1 MPAIGDLQN
10 KFGRSWIFLNPTDPA
25 GVGGWR
31 LTADD
36 DYVPT
41 DVAAVS
47 PNEGTC
53 VLDNSSPALKKGQLI
68 YIDAAGKGKPA
79 IATSIVTARVAG
91 VLLADCNPNATCTF
105 ARNGFVDITAP
116 SDSIDNPGSDL
127 TTNTYYY
134 LSSTNAGNWTTTPN
148 TTTSGYVVV
157 NCGLATSGNKMLVEI
172 QVPTVI

>member
-31 LTADD
+31 LTADN
-36 DYVPT
+36 DYVPIDPVIT
-41 DVAAVS
+41 T
-47 PNEGTC
+47 PNGGSC

-91 VLLADCNPNATCTF
+91 VVLDDCNPNTTCTF
-105 ARNGFVDITAP
+105 ARNGFVDITTP
-116 SDSIDNPGSDL
+116 SDCIDNPGSDL
-127 TTNTYYY
+127 TINTYYY
-134 LSSTNAGNWTTTPN
+134 LSSTSAGNWTTTPN

-157 NCGLATSGNKMLVEI
+157 NCGLATAGDKMLVEI